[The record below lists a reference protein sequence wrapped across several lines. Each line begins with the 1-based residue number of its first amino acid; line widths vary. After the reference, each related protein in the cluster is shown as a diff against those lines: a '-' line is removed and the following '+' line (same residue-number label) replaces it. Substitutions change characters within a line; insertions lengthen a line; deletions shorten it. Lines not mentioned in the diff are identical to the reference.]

1 MIPNDLGR
9 YKLQKEL
16 GRGPSA
22 AVFKAID
29 TNSNRLTALKIF
41 SDELQS
47 QGDLLKY
54 LQQAVMLTS
63 GIKHIHTAK
72 VYAFESDRS
81 SGYQFI
87 ASEYIDGGS
96 LFSLLAANPRLDF
109 PYVCL
114 IAKAIASALDYAHS
128 QRLVHGCLHPGN
140 VVVERPTGRVVVND
154 FVTSS
159 LLAARSLNGSA
170 DPQRL
175 GFRAPE
181 WNGEKIDAA
190 ADIFALGALMYYML
204 TGQFPAP
211 GLTGTPGSSLPRMP
225 ELSSLLPL
233 IPVWLESL
241 VAGCMTADPRKRIS
255 SAREIIG
262 ILDSNSSFDGR
273 EQPCLQ
279 DLSWDNIPAPAKTF
293 VNVPSQAAAGAA
305 PAGNQPSADSAPV
318 TSPENSASSAP
329 QTAAASSSAG
339 SPSPAKPFSQSAPPS
354 GSPVPYDE
362 SLMNSDEKTLKIHSR
377 TVRLRHSAV
386 IQPVTLKPGSAQAP
400 APLSC
405 PTNLIHADDT
415 VKVRREQLSRT
426 ANGAMSHKGVKTAA
440 YLLVSA
446 LGLAG
451 VLFFALS
458 DRNTGSADDS
468 VSQNPAPA
476 VSAVREDG
484 RADSGSAVSRADEDS
499 AYFRGTT
506 LTITAQPNA
515 EVLLDGEFIGNCDE
529 QGRYVLTPKE
539 LTPGARISVKA
550 APNQDVPLETTFVI
564 E

>member
-47 QGDLLKY
+47 QGELLKY

-175 GFRAPE
+175 SFRAPE

-211 GLTGTPGSSLPRMP
+211 GLTSTPGSSLPRMP

-233 IPVWLESL
+233 VPVWLESL
-241 VAGCMTADPRKRIS
+241 VAGCMTADPRKRFS

-293 VNVPSQAAAGAA
+293 VNVTSQAATGAS
-305 PAGNQPSADSAPV
+305 PAGNQPSADSAPLP
-318 TSPENSASSAP
+318 SPANSSSSP
-329 QTAAASSSAG
+329 QAAAASASAG
-339 SPSPAKPFSQSAPPS
+339 SPSPAKSFSQSAPPS

-377 TVRLRHSAV
+377 TVRLRQSAE

-415 VKVRREQLSRT
+415 VKVRREQLSRA
-426 ANGAMSHKGVKTAA
+426 ANGATSHKGVKTAA
-440 YLLVSA
+440 YLLIPA

-451 VLFFALS
+451 VLLFALS
-458 DRNTGSADDS
+458 DRNTDRADDS
-468 VSQNPAPA
+468 VSNSPTPA
-476 VSAVREDG
+476 VSAVRDDG
-484 RADSGSAVSRADEDS
+484 RADSGRAVSSADEDS

-506 LTITAQPNA
+506 LTITSQPNA
-515 EVLLDGEFIGNCDE
+515 EVMLDGELIGNCDE
-529 QGRYVLTPKE
+529 LGRYVLTPKE

-550 APNQDVPLETTFVI
+550 AQSQDIPLETTFVI